1 MDSELTGKDVYEEK
15 FDPRAYLEEFYNP
28 NSGVIVTE
36 GLLKYTLRKLH
47 ETFTVRGVKG
57 ETLINFGQGPTIYQD
72 LSACESFKEIIGAE
86 YTERN
91 REYYKK
97 TLRNEPG
104 IFDWT
109 TVIQAVCD
117 LEGKGTTVD
126 EKREKLK
133 KTVTKIIK
141 CDLNKRNPVEPLVL
155 PRVDCVMAIGS
166 LECASDLDSFCNALK
181 NISSL
186 LKVGGHLIIA
196 ELLNCT
202 YYLVGGTR
210 FSCVTL
216 TEEFMRNAITDAGF
230 AIIDLEVQ
238 ARKPDKEQ
246 YKMFD
251 HDSSIFILARKLQD
265 IEVGEDSI

>member
-1 MDSELTGKDVYEEK
+1 MC
-15 FDPRAYLEEFYNP
+15 
-28 NSGVIVTE
+28 
-36 GLLKYTLRKLH
+36 
-47 ETFTVRGVKG
+47 GVKG
-57 ETLINFGQGPTIYQD
+57 ETLIDIGQGPTIYQD

-109 TVIQAVCD
+109 TVIQTVCD
-117 LEGKGTTVD
+117 LEGKGTTVE

-141 CDLNKRNPVEPLVL
+141 CDINKSNPVEPLVL
-155 PRVDCVMAIGS
+155 PRVDCVMAIGC
-166 LECASDLDSFCNALK
+166 LECVRDLDSFCDALK

-186 LKVGGHLIIA
+186 LKVGGHLIID
-196 ELLNCT
+196 ELLNGT
-202 YYLVGGTR
+202 YYFLGGTR

-238 ARKPDKEQ
+238 AINRDKQQ
-246 YKMFD
+246 YNISD
-251 HDSSIFILARKLQD
+251 NDSDIFILARKLQD
-265 IEVGEDSI
+265 I

>member
-1 MDSELTGKDVYEEK
+1 MDTKLTGKDIYEEK
-15 FDPRAYLEEFYNP
+15 FNPQTYLETFYKP
-28 NSGVIVTE
+28 NSGVIITE
-36 GLLKYTLRKLH
+36 GCLEFILRKLH
-47 ETFTVRGVKG
+47 ETFTERGVKG
-57 ETLINFGQGPTIYQD
+57 ETLIDIGQGPTIYQD

-86 YTERN
+86 YTDCN
-91 REYYKK
+91 REYYEK

-109 TVIQAVCD
+109 TAIQAVCD
-117 LEGKGTTVD
+117 LEGKGTTVE

-141 CDLNKRNPVEPLVL
+141 CDINKSNPVEPLVL
-155 PRVDCVMAIGS
+155 PRVDCVMTIWC

-196 ELLNCT
+196 EILNCT
-202 YYLVGGTR
+202 YFLLGGTR

-230 AIIDLEVQ
+230 SIIDLEVLV
-238 ARKPDKEQ
+238 RKPDKMH
-246 YKMFD
+246 YNLSD
-251 HDSSIFILARKLQD
+251 HDSIIFLLARKLRD
-265 IEVGEDSI
+265 I